1 MGFQF
6 EDLNVW
12 KRSKRLA
19 VDIHM
24 LAKEGAWATDWDM
37 RSQVKRAAVSIPS
50 NIAEGMERDS
60 TGDTLRFLR
69 IAKGSAGELVTQL
82 LISGEAGLADKDKIA
97 AFIGEARQITGM
109 LVGFIR
115 HLEAKQGGCA
125 TRKASF

>member
-19 VDIHM
+19 VDIHL

-37 RSQVKRAAVSIPS
+37 RSQVKRAAISIPS

-82 LISGEAGLADKDKIA
+82 LISGEAGLVDKDKIDTLV
-97 AFIGEARQITGM
+97 GETRQITAM

-115 HLEAKQGGCA
+115 HLEAKQCD
-125 TRKASF
+125 